1 MNETPKNCPG
11 LTVLTIGESPSNEKR
26 VTLPLN
32 LSPLY
37 LVVGSNSVNPINE
50 RHPRWN
56 DTFDAVV
63 DGNTLIVTRTDKSKG
78 WGMNLQIWIWSDP
91 S

>member
-1 MNETPKNCPG
+1 MNEIPENCPG
-11 LTVLTIGESPSNEKR
+11 LIVFTIGGSSSNEKR
-26 VTLPLN
+26 VTLPPN
-32 LSPLY
+32 LFPLY

-50 RHPRWN
+50 RYPHWT
-56 DTFDAVV
+56 DTFDGVV
-63 DGNTLIVTRTDKSKG
+63 EGNTLIVTRTDKSRG